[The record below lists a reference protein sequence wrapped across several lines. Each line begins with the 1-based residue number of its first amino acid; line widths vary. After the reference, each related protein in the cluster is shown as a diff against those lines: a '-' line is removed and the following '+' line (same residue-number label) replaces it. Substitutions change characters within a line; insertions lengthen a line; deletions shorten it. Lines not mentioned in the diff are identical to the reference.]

1 MGKSAAVAVLEHFN
15 SCVKSIK
22 KKIKFLQ
29 VFSDGPNVNL
39 SFIKILDEHR
49 RDAEVNPMID
59 IGTCGSHTV
68 RNSFKQRER
77 RVIGTLRNF

>member
-1 MGKSAAVAVLEHFN
+1 M
-15 SCVKSIK
+15 
-22 KKIKFLQ
+22 Q

-39 SFIKILDEHR
+39 SFLKILDEHR

-59 IGTCGSHTV
+59 IGTCGLHTV
-68 RNSFKQRER
+68 RNSLKQRER